1 MINIDLRKL
10 EKMIEMISE
19 TDVTEI
25 EIREGEVSVR
35 ISRGQKTALQAAPM
49 TYMAP
54 PVSASP
60 VAATSGPVGENAQG
74 RSHESTSAATSES
87 PQPAKHTIRSPMVG
101 TFYLAPSPEAKVFVE
116 IGQQVKAGDVIC
128 IVEAMKMMNQ
138 IESDKDGTVT
148 ARLVENGSP
157 VEFDQPLFVIE

>member
-1 MINIDLRKL
+1 MINLDLRKI
-10 EKMIEMISE
+10 EKMIDMLSN

-35 ISRGQKTALQAAPM
+35 ISRGQKSLPLQSAPL
-49 TYMAP
+49 TY
-54 PVSASP
+54 VSAHQSQP
-60 VAATSGPVGENAQG
+60 SAVVSGA
-74 RSHESTSAATSES
+74 STQTETKSASEK
-87 PQPAKHTIRSPMVG
+87 QPNPADDKHTIRSPMVG
-101 TFYLAPSPEAKVFVE
+101 TFYLSPSPEAKAFVE
-116 IGQQVKAGDVIC
+116 IGQHVKAGDVLC

-138 IESDKDGTVT
+138 IESDKDGILT

>member
-10 EKMIEMISE
+10 EKMIELISH

-35 ISRGQKTALQAAPM
+35 IQRGTAKHGAIVQESSVSTPSMPINIQQTASDISLSKEASAVQAAQ
-49 TYMAP
+49 
-54 PVSASP
+54 S
-60 VAATSGPVGENAQG
+60 NQ
-74 RSHESTSAATSES
+74 HI
-87 PQPAKHTIRSPMVG
+87 IRSPMVG
-101 TFYLAPSPEAKVFVE
+101 TYYSSSSPNAKSFVE
-116 IGQQVKAGDVIC
+116 IGQKVKAGDILC

-138 IESDKDGTVT
+138 IECDKEGTLT
-148 ARLVENGSP
+148 AKFVENGSP

>member
-10 EKMIEMISE
+10 EKMIDMISD

-35 ISRGQKTALQAAPM
+35 IARGQKSVLAQPAPM
-49 TYMAP
+49 TYLSAP
-54 PVSASP
+54 QVHPAPVVSTTP
-60 VAATSGPVGENAQG
+60 AAEVEVKQSKEK
-74 RSHESTSAATSES
+74 
-87 PQPAKHTIRSPMVG
+87 QPPDMTAEKHTIRSPMVG
-101 TFYLAPSPEAKVFVE
+101 TFYISPSPDAKAFVE
-116 IGQQVKAGDVIC
+116 IGQNVKAGDVLC

-138 IESDKDGTVT
+138 IESDKDGVLT
-148 ARLVENGSP
+148 ARLVENASP